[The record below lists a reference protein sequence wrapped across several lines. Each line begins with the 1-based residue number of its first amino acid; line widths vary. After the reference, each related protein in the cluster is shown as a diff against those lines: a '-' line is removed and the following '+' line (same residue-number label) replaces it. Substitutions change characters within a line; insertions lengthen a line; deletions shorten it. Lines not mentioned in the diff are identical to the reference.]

1 MFVRRFALVLSIV
14 FCGSLAMAAA
24 AIAAGGMGPGK
35 YTFHSTSADAFFGMG
50 KKGGPPS
57 ASWSVS
63 VNQGLNSFKSKSG
76 GPVVIDD
83 TVVFL
88 TEFDAN
94 GQGGYGCF
102 VIPDGDFTV
111 SHGLESAT
119 LSTTLTT
126 DEACGGYGSPVG
138 GGKDAVYAGG
148 NSGLVLPISISVSW
162 TASGAITTYKDS
174 FSVRCLDY
182 SQDASSTVR
191 STAAGASGT
200 ISALTGNF
208 GAEISSVSDSSG
220 QFDIHNQPQ
229 AACLGY

>member
-24 AIAAGGMGPGK
+24 AFAAGGLGPGK
-35 YTFHSTSADAFFGMG
+35 YSFHSTSADAFFGMG
-50 KKGGPPS
+50 KKGGPAS

-88 TEFDAN
+88 SEFDAN

-111 SHGLESAT
+111 GHGLQSAT
-119 LSTTLTT
+119 LGTTLTA
-126 DEACGGYGSPVG
+126 DEACGGYGSPIG

-148 NSGLVLPISISVSW
+148 NSGLVLPTSISVGW
-162 TASGAITTYKDS
+162 TATGAISTYKDS
-174 FSVRCLDY
+174 FSVQCLDY
-182 SQDASSTVR
+182 SQDARSTVR
-191 STAAGASGT
+191 STAAAASGT
-200 ISALTGNF
+200 ISALAGRF
-208 GAEISSVSDSSG
+208 AAEISSVSESSG